1 MKTNLSFLI
10 ILFVAV
16 VTFINDIIIY
26 FFKLDY
32 LLSLII
38 SIVAVMG
45 LLIFL
50 LKKKKIEVENY
61 FCKWDLIFLG
71 LYLVF
76 TVIKIVVPDYIFDTI
91 NYHYYNQKYPFIDK
105 INFDFLVAGG
115 RVSDWVYP
123 LGDRMN
129 YIFRYLLGMRL
140 GAILNYFSIV
150 IIFYQIKKFLKKL
163 SPNIKPAIQIIC
175 ASFPISIPIIFRI
188 VGTYYI
194 DIYSAIFLLEIFYIG
209 IMEKE
214 IFNKKGMLYY
224 WFLLAGIAVGI
235 KISNLVLIIPV
246 GINIIINNYKLFK
259 NLKIRNY
266 IISIVLF
273 FLPFAIYGLN
283 NLLQMGNFFY
293 PFFGGEKYYD
303 LNNWNDHEFSIPNFW
318 YSFIWPIVITF
329 FPEKGHNEK
338 YLIELIWGFGYV
350 FLIINMLIKIFEHK
364 TKTDIFKLEILSFV
378 SCILWANFMNG
389 YCRYAIVIPLLLVID
404 LAGNFSINCKDI
416 NISNRIFYGL
426 QFALIIIVF
435 IITLQ
440 GTRSEIY
447 NYNVVIWKD
456 EVKKVFKDKNYT
468 IHIDGIWGDIYREGG
483 LISLFREE
491 GTPIYNLQ
499 TTCIKDSSSLYSKYN
514 EIVKNKDIYII
525 VSKCYRDKEKTFG
538 LLEEENF
545 EVIEKIEEYDY
556 TEIPY
561 MIYLDKWEIY
571 KVRYKE

>member
-38 SIVAVMG
+38 STVAVMG

-50 LKKKKIEVENY
+50 LKKKKIEIENY

-76 TVIKIVVPDYIFDTI
+76 TVIKIVMPDYNYDTI
-91 NYHYYNQKYPFIDK
+91 SYHYYNQKYPFIDK
-105 INFDFLVAGG
+105 LNFDFLVAGG

-283 NLLQMGNFFY
+283 NLVQMGNFFY

-329 FPEKGHNEK
+329 FSEKGHNEK
-338 YLIELIWGFGYV
+338 CLIELIWGFGYV